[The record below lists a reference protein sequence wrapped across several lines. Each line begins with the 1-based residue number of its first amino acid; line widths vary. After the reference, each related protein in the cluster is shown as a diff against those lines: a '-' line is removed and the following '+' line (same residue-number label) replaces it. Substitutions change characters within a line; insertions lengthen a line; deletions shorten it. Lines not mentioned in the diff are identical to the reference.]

1 MEKTLLNG
9 RQLSEEEFKKMISQ
23 YRVYMD
29 INLVM
34 IKDRI
39 SVVLLILFLHLKNLD
54 NLCVSQTFLGK
65 QLGCNERTIR
75 RKLDKLKELGL
86 ITWISGAKSHKM
98 NDYSINQEKYEML
111 IATLNTLSLEERLRF
126 ANDFFED
133 KSSKKENKK
142 TAKMIL
148 PIEEEQSTIVKTN
161 YPILSEDMGE
171 NIDYSILECAIQC
184 MNITN
189 NGAKPDAI
197 NTFNEAWKQG
207 IALCDGF
214 EEQLK
219 AYLIKMAQPQRVFD
233 TLNGLVNKSI
243 EYNQINENNGKINE

>member
-1 MEKTLLNG
+1 MDKKLLDG
-9 RQLSEEEFKKMISQ
+9 RQLSEEKFKECINI

-86 ITWISGAKSHKM
+86 ITWISGAKSHRM
-98 NDYSINQEKYEML
+98 NDYRINQEKYETL
-111 IATLNTLSLEERLRF
+111 IATINTLPIEERLKF
-126 ANDFFED
+126 VNDFFED
-133 KSSKKENKK
+133 KSYKKENKK
-142 TAKMIL
+142 TVKMIL

-161 YPILSEDMGE
+161 YSILSEKKSE

-184 MNITN
+184 MNIAN

-197 NTFNEAWKQG
+197 NTFNKVWEEG
-207 IALCDGF
+207 ITLCDNF
-214 EEQLK
+214 EEQVKGYFLK
-219 AYLIKMAQPQRVFD
+219 MEQPQRVFD

-243 EYNQINENNGKINE
+243 IYNQINGTV

>member
-1 MEKTLLNG
+1 MEKTLLDG

-29 INLVM
+29 INLV
-34 IKDRI
+34 IINDRV
-39 SVVLLILFLHLKNLD
+39 SAMLLILFQHLKNMN

-75 RKLDKLKELGL
+75 RKLDKLKRIGL
-86 ITWISGAKSHKM
+86 ITWESGAKSHRM
-98 NDYSINQEKYEML
+98 NNYSINQEKYDVL
-111 IATLNTLSLEERLRF
+111 IATINTLPLKERQKFVNKLFEE
-126 ANDFFED
+126 E
-133 KSSKKENKK
+133 SSIKKNIDSADTDLSIKKEQ
-142 TAKMIL
+142 
-148 PIEEEQSTIVKTN
+148 PTIVKTN
-161 YPILSEDMGE
+161 YSMLSEEKGE

-184 MNITN
+184 MNIAN
-189 NGAKPDAI
+189 NGAKPDTI
-197 NTFNEAWKQG
+197 NTFNEVWEQG

-243 EYNQINENNGKINE
+243 EYNQIDITV